1 MALDSGMRT
10 QVITKSLEEFGV
22 LVCNQIET
30 QNNTVCPG
38 AVGEMGDI
46 IVPVL
51 ANFLLSP
58 DYVCSRILTMC
69 DPVFKELD

>member
-1 MALDSGMRT
+1 M
-10 QVITKSLEEFGV
+10 
-22 LVCNQIET
+22 
-30 QNNTVCPG
+30 CPG
-38 AVGEMGDI
+38 AVKIMGDV

-69 DPVFKELD
+69 DPVYKELSQDDFVTRVLSDKPNHIKDNDFVDKLYQSIKSSE